1 MKLDEF
7 ILTAQ
12 TRLNQ
17 LFQIYLHDVE
27 HPAAELQKAISYAV
41 LSGGKHI
48 RPLFVYLTG
57 HALNAP
63 WENLD
68 APACAIELIHVYS
81 LIHDDLPAMDNS
93 DLRRGK
99 PTCHKA
105 FNEAIAILAGD
116 ALQPLAFE
124 IITQH
129 PASLSP
135 EQRVNMIYTLSYASG
150 IRGMAAGQALDLQ
163 GIHSLTGLTQ
173 MYQLKTSTLLAA
185 SIKLA
190 AIAANNKDPET
201 HNALQRFAECIGL
214 AFQIQDDLLDIEG
227 STQHIGK
234 PQGLDQANQKI
245 TYPSFIG
252 IEESRQQI
260 KTLFTTA
267 LQSIACLKER
277 GKLLEEFAYSLLHR
291 KK

>member
-7 ILTAQ
+7 VLTAK

-17 LFQIYLHDVE
+17 LFQVYLHDIE
-27 HPAAELQKAISYAV
+27 HPAAELQKAINYAV
-41 LSGGKHI
+41 QGGGKCI

-68 APACAIELIHVYS
+68 VPASAIELIHVYS

-135 EQRVNMIYTLSYASG
+135 KQRVDMIYTLSYASG

-163 GIHSLTGLTQ
+163 GTNSLDSLTE

-185 SIKLA
+185 SIKLG
-190 AIAANNKDPET
+190 AIAANNNDPDT
-201 HNALQRFAECIGL
+201 HHSLQRFADCIGL

-227 STQHIGK
+227 ATQHIGK

-245 TYPSFIG
+245 TYPSLVG
-252 IEESRQQI
+252 IEESRQQVE
-260 KTLFTTA
+260 TLFTTA
-267 LQSIACLKER
+267 LQSIAFLKER